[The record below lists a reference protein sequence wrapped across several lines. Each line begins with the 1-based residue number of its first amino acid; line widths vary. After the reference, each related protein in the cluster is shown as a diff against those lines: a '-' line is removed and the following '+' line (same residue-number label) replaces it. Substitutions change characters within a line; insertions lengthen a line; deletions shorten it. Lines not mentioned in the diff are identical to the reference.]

1 MERILPYFRHG
12 LRGLNE
18 DGSLADPGA
27 DVIAGD
33 HAHIFVMDLEM
44 SGPDPRTHE
53 VLDMGG
59 VLAALEPRFP
69 EHRSWGSRVR
79 PLHIGTAEVGALK
92 VVGYSPEAWRQAI
105 ALEKAVEA
113 FTDTGAGA
121 VLAGWGIEQDLAF
134 LAETYRRLERPWPFA
149 RVAID
154 VQQVARAMLRNGE
167 VDRFNLGHVADRLGI
182 GRMGEHGAL
191 ADAYATYDILVKLFE
206 LADARSAARADA
218 AGS

>member
-1 MERILPYFRHG
+1 MEQILPYLRRG
-12 LRGLNE
+12 LRALNE
-18 DGSLADPGA
+18 DGSFADSAA
-27 DVIAGD
+27 DTLPEG
-33 HAHIFVMDLEM
+33 HRHIFVMDLEM

-105 ALEKAVEA
+105 ALEEA
-113 FTDTGAGA
+113 LETFTEVGAGA

-134 LAETYRRLERPWPFA
+134 LAETYRRLDRPWPFA
-149 RVAID
+149 GVAID

-191 ADAYATYDILVKLFE
+191 ADAYATYDILVRLFE
-206 LADARSAARADA
+206 LASEGARAGADA